1 MMDMATYAQGT
12 TYRRLFAAREALR
25 SMMRAAMTLRSRSP
39 SQGRFLPRLRA
50 TSPGVAFFVSQT
62 VEALVFTASTS
73 PYTVDGGS
81 PYTCYNPASSRQ
93 RAQGLR
99 HTAQRAAGKHVTT
112 RVLRTSP
119 LGPARDA
126 QAGRS
131 RVGRRGGG
139 T

>member
-1 MMDMATYAQGT
+1 MATYAQGT
-12 TYRRLFAAREALR
+12 TCRRLFAAREALR
-25 SMMRAAMTLRSRSP
+25 SMLRGRDDVAVPQPFPRAFP
-39 SQGRFLPRLRA
+39 PK
-50 TSPGVAFFVSQT
+50 TSGHSSGSGLFVSQT

-73 PYTVDGGS
+73 PYTVDGSS

-93 RAQGLR
+93 RAQGHR

-112 RVLRTSP
+112 SVLRASP